1 MKQLFTNVMIFDGS
15 GSDLF
20 AGEVL
25 IDGDKISSVV
35 KGDVKIDRTG
45 AKVYDGGGKTLMPGM
60 VEAHAHLTWPT
71 NIERVVNGMMLP
83 LEEHVMVTVTN
94 ARITLDAGF
103 TSAYS
108 AGSVAEKVE
117 PYLRDMINAGHIPG
131 PRLRASSLE
140 KGFHM
145 LTGAVKEDAPMP
157 DEFDSNIKDGFDT
170 LKQRGIKELTSYIK
184 DMKAM
189 GCDSVKI
196 LLSNDEA
203 FKPGGSHDLLYS
215 PEEVLAIGETAK
227 EVGVW
232 LACHSQSAESIKL
245 ACKAGFRALFHCI
258 HCDEEGLDM
267 MEARKNE
274 LFMAP
279 AAGLM
284 YSRCYEAEAFGI
296 DKATAEKMG
305 AFLALEK
312 NAENIPEMRK
322 RGIRVLP
329 GGDYGFPYNEI
340 GRNARDLEIF
350 VNMFGF
356 TPKEALVAATK
367 EGGELCDWP
376 VGQIKPGYFADI
388 LLIDGDPTKDVSILQ
403 HKNKMP
409 VVMKGGEF
417 HRVPP
422 ELLVEH

>member
-245 ACKAGFRALFHCI
+245 ACKAGFRALFHVFI
-258 HCDEEGLDM
+258 
-267 MEARKNE
+267 
-274 LFMAP
+274 
-279 AAGLM
+279 
-284 YSRCYEAEAFGI
+284 
-296 DKATAEKMG
+296 
-305 AFLALEK
+305 
-312 NAENIPEMRK
+312 
-322 RGIRVLP
+322 V
-329 GGDYGFPYNEI
+329 
-340 GRNARDLEIF
+340 
-350 VNMFGF
+350 
-356 TPKEALVAATK
+356 TK
-367 EGGELCDWP
+367 
-376 VGQIKPGYFADI
+376 
-388 LLIDGDPTKDVSILQ
+388 
-403 HKNKMP
+403 
-409 VVMKGGEF
+409 KGWI
-417 HRVPP
+417 
-422 ELLVEH
+422 